1 MKDQIEQLRRIVE
14 QLAQEIDKDYYIG
27 KDDDGK
33 LALMKRE
40 YGW

>member
-1 MKDQIEQLRRIVE
+1 MKDQIEQLKKIVE

-27 KDDDGK
+27 VDENGK
-33 LALMKRE
+33 LTLMKRE